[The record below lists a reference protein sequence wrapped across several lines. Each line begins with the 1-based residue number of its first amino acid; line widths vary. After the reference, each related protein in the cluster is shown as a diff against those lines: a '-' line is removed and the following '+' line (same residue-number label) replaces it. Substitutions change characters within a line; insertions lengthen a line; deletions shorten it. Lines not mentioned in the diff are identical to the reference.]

1 MRLALAALVLAGW
14 LGWLLYL
21 VLTTGAAPQGV
32 LRLMTGTAPQVV
44 LRRPQFLVSNLDVL
58 AKIDLSAV
66 EPSEATIQRVL
77 WPSDL
82 VDKYQGKKI
91 KVINLAEF
99 KSDQEKNW
107 AGDYLLPLVRLA
119 ENTFEVAPTPRS
131 PGYPPALRPEEKIYP
146 HIYPATQ
153 QVLEQYDALHKGE
166 DP

>member
-1 MRLALAALVLAGW
+1 MKGHS
-14 LGWLLYL
+14 GQPN
-21 VLTTGAAPQGV
+21 T
-32 LRLMTGTAPQVV
+32 
-44 LRRPQFLVSNLDVL
+44 
-58 AKIDLSAV
+58 I
-66 EPSEATIQRVL
+66 EPSLKNGRHSIPPGREAKDEGLGRSETLHIEFNTRKVAA
-77 WPSDL
+77 DL
-82 VDKYQGKKI
+82 IVDFSFPGRQDWLKAFRIKI